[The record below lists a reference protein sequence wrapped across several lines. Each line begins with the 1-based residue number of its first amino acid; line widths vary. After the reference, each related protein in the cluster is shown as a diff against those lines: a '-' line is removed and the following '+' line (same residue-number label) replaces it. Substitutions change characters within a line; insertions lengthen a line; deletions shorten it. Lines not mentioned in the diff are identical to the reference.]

1 MELDGRGTVARCN
14 TRITKRYEL
23 ACEGAVRS
31 NMAGRTAVG
40 LVSGL
45 TFALCCRAGIAV
57 QRQGAVNGR
66 STSENHPIYRAT

>member
-31 NMAGRTAVG
+31 NMAGSPAVG

-45 TFALCCRAGIAV
+45 TVALC
-57 QRQGAVNGR
+57 
-66 STSENHPIYRAT
+66 